1 MQVAAL
7 HSTNLQTDGAYKG
20 CGGQWLHSSLSRFS
34 RITFK
39 QLEHIWSYVGKIV
52 LISRNLLN
60 AAARSPCILSLVS
73 ENFPHK
79 IKNITT
85 RMKLFSIVSV
95 PFSLAD
101 INATSQKI
109 LKSFSMDDKEGVAL
123 GLLSLAIIAADAF
136 DSLTTFIN
144 AALTIAGIDPI
155 KLISSIDLPVA
166 FAIAG
171 MGTLSRTIQIA
182 KTYSLYRK
190 INSEILQKPDGENRT
205 ILKKFLKR
213 TLGVDQ
219 VKKLTKSIELSQINQ
234 TTGAN
239 IEKFKEKMKAAI
251 LRAAPNEAVLELER
265 LLDTLKSSKIEPCT
279 NEETKNRI
287 DSLNK
292 IQELLRKKMR
302 VDALGIFANVTVL
315 SALRLFYIG
324 IATTLPFLLLAS
336 AFSVRIV
343 SLVYQDLNK

>member
-1 MQVAAL
+1 MHVGT
-7 HSTNLQTDGAYKG
+7 TNLQTAGTYNS
-20 CGGQWLHSSLSRFS
+20 CGGQWLHCSLSRFS
-34 RITFK
+34 KITFR

-60 AAARSPCILSLVS
+60 AAARSHFILSLVD

-85 RMKLFSIVSV
+85 RMKLLSIVSV
-95 PFSLAD
+95 PFSFAD
-101 INATSQKI
+101 IHSTCNKI
-109 LKSFSMDDKEGVAL
+109 LKSFSIGDKEGVAL
-123 GLLSLAIIAADAF
+123 SLLSLAIIAGDAF

-144 AALTIAGIDPI
+144 SALTIAGIDPM
-155 KLISSIDLPVA
+155 KFVSLIELPLA

-190 INSEILQKPDGENRT
+190 INSEILQKPNGENRG
-205 ILKKFLKR
+205 ILKKFVKK
-213 TLGVDQ
+213 TLGADKVNN
-219 VKKLTKSIELSQINQ
+219 LTKSVGLSQINQ
-234 TTGAN
+234 TTSVN
-239 IEKFKEKMKAAI
+239 IEKKFKEKMKATM

-265 LLDTLKSSKIEPCT
+265 LLDLLNSNKIESGT
-279 NEETKNRI
+279 HERAEKITE
-287 DSLNK
+287 SLNK

-302 VDALGIFANVTVL
+302 VDALGILANGIVL
-315 SALRLFYIG
+315 SALRLFYVG
-324 IATTLPFLLLAS
+324 IASALPFLLLAS

-343 SLVYQDLNK
+343 SLIYQDLYK